1 MDISKIIDKTVKK
14 LKADNS
20 LQKTIKITDNS
31 LLTGEK
37 SPFDSVAFVQFTS
50 YIELEISQKKKKN
63 FSIMLF
69 EIPEIKKNKSLT
81 LGGFKKYLKNKI

>member
-50 YIELEISQKKKKN
+50 YIELEISKQKKKKFFN
-63 FSIMLF
+63 
-69 EIPEIKKNKSLT
+69 
-81 LGGFKKYLKNKI
+81 YVV